1 MPILNLFLNNI
12 RFVCQAE
19 SAIVDLEFDDEDD
32 GLDFDF
38 QKPVG
43 NSVNKSALK
52 IRVPGSDGFYPDP
65 DTTFE
70 KIRIRRKKNGSGTRS
85 YLIFAQ

>member
-1 MPILNLFLNNI
+1 MQRMPILNLFLNNI

-38 QKPVG
+38 
-43 NSVNKSALK
+43 
-52 IRVPGSDGFYPDP
+52 
-65 DTTFE
+65 
-70 KIRIRRKKNGSGTRS
+70 
-85 YLIFAQ
+85 